1 MCAIIDNDVV
11 HQLFGDNPTEP
22 AVHFFRWLSRRNGG
36 ILVVGGR
43 LYREL
48 AQNPNFLQ
56 FFTDRFQAGRARRV
70 DNLIVEAEES
80 RVRRMQTRSNDTHVL
95 ALARVSGARL
105 LFTNDDDLKRDFAN
119 PDIIPGTPG
128 QIYTTNRGHRV
139 RSYARQ
145 EITRVTDTHRNLL
158 RRNDLCAA

>member
-22 AVHFFRWLSRRNGG
+22 AIYFLRWLSRRNGG

-48 AQNPNFLQ
+48 AQNRKFLE

-70 DNLIVEAEES
+70 ENPIVEAEEARVS
-80 RVRRMQTRSNDTHVL
+80 RLRTLSNDTHVL

-128 QIYTTNRGHRV
+128 QIYTTNRGRRV

-145 EITRVTDTHRNLL
+145 EITRVTDTHRDVLS
-158 RRNDLCAA
+158 RNDLCAA

>member
-1 MCAIIDNDVV
+1 
-11 HQLFGDNPTEP
+11 
-22 AVHFFRWLSRRNGG
+22 
-36 ILVVGGR
+36 
-43 LYREL
+43 
-48 AQNPNFLQ
+48 
-56 FFTDRFQAGRARRV
+56 
-70 DNLIVEAEES
+70 
-80 RVRRMQTRSNDTHVL
+80 MQTRSNDTHVL

-128 QIYTTNRGHRV
+128 QIYTTNRGRRV